1 MGRTAILKA
10 FEDNLWDRAAYLA
23 KSRKA
28 AEIQELSDLLVVDSV
43 LPCAP
48 INAIGKS
55 TLHQR
60 FADGPGGIG
69 DQGLSKKVIA
79 I

>member
-23 KSRKA
+23 KSLKD
-28 AEIQELSDLLVVDSV
+28 AEIQELSDLLVLYSD
-43 LPCAP
+43 LPCASN
-48 INAIGKS
+48 NAIGKS
-55 TLHQR
+55 TLHPR
-60 FADGPGGIG
+60 FADGPGRIG
-69 DQGLSKKVIA
+69 DQGLSKQLIA